1 MKSEMFYGFKKAF
14 ASLKVLETAIS
25 EDINY
30 YHHNRIKL
38 TLKGLRPVILSLNII
53 SNFLEGTT

>member
-1 MKSEMFYGFKKAF
+1 MKSELFYGFKKAF
-14 ASLKVLETAIS
+14 AFLEVLETAIS

-38 TLKGLRPVILSLNII
+38 TLKGLRPVHRTQSLA
-53 SNFLEGTT
+53 